1 MFEKILLSVG
11 VTFSLYLCLQSPRF
25 YKTPGVSVV
34 QLQEIPEQTVNHW
47 Q

>member
-11 VTFSLYLCLQSPRF
+11 VTFSLYLSLQSPKF
-25 YKTPGVSVV
+25 YKTPEISVV
-34 QLQEIPEQTVNHW
+34 QLPEIPEQTVNHW